1 MMGGDVNQEFHACT
15 LRREKRKL
23 KAFLTFKQ
31 NQNLLNKLQT
41 VENSRMNINKPESE
55 NRTSTTHD
63 VKIFDKKSLKNI

>member
-31 NQNLLNKLQT
+31 KQNLLNKLQT
-41 VENSRMNINKPESE
+41 VENFRMNLKPNKYNTPY
-55 NRTSTTHD
+55 
-63 VKIFDKKSLKNI
+63 KNIR